1 MQDLKLN
8 ELEISAIGEIA
19 NISIGNAATS
29 LSLLVNREVDISTPL
44 VKIKDNDSQV
54 SVSGGEEL
62 VAYVDY
68 VKGIMGR
75 NMLFAKKDEV
85 KMLADMMMGAD
96 GHGMFYDMDF
106 SDMHLSAFS
115 ELMNQIMGAAS
126 TAMGMMLDRLV
137 DISTP
142 EAIELSD
149 GKQITYDS
157 SKDNRYVE
165 VLFDVVVNNEMQLK
179 IIQAY
184 PFILAKAIADVF
196 LIKKGTMDKN

>member
-85 KMLADMMMGAD
+85 KMLADMMMGSD
-96 GHGMFYDMDF
+96 GRGMFYDMDF

>member
-85 KMLADMMMGAD
+85 KMLADMMMGSD
-96 GHGMFYDMDF
+96 GRGMFYDMDF

-196 LIKKGTMDKN
+196 LIKKGTMDKK

>member
-19 NISIGNAATS
+19 NISTGNAATS
-29 LSLLVNREVDISTPL
+29 LSLLVQREVEISTPS
-44 VKIKDNDSQV
+44 VNIKDNESKV
-54 SVSGGEEL
+54 SVSGDEEL
-62 VAYVDY
+62 VAFVDY

-85 KMLADMMMGAD
+85 KMIADMMMGSD
-96 GHGMFYDMDF
+96 GHGMFYQMDF
-106 SDMHLSAFS
+106 SEMHISAFA
-115 ELMNQIMGAAS
+115 EVMNQIMGAAS

-142 EAIELSD
+142 KTMELS
-149 GKQITYDS
+149 KENTVTYDS

-165 VLFDVVVNNEMQLK
+165 VIFEVIVGNDMKLK
-179 IIQAY
+179 IVQAY

-196 LIKKGTMDKN
+196 LIKKGTMDK

>member
-85 KMLADMMMGAD
+85 KMLADMMMGSD

-179 IIQAY
+179 IFQAY

>member
-85 KMLADMMMGAD
+85 KMLADMMMGSD
-96 GHGMFYDMDF
+96 GRGMFYDMDF

-196 LIKKGTMDKN
+196 LIKKGTMDK

>member
-85 KMLADMMMGAD
+85 KMLADMMMGSD

-149 GKQITYDS
+149 GNQITYDS

>member
-85 KMLADMMMGAD
+85 KMLADMMMGSD
-96 GHGMFYDMDF
+96 GQGMFYDMDF

>member
-85 KMLADMMMGAD
+85 KMLADMMMGSD
-96 GHGMFYDMDF
+96 GRGMFYDMDF

-165 VLFDVVVNNEMQLK
+165 VLVDVVVNNEMQLK

>member
-1 MQDLKLN
+1 MVC
-8 ELEISAIGEIA
+8 S
-19 NISIGNAATS
+19 
-29 LSLLVNREVDISTPL
+29 
-44 VKIKDNDSQV
+44 
-54 SVSGGEEL
+54 
-62 VAYVDY
+62 
-68 VKGIMGR
+68 
-75 NMLFAKKDEV
+75 
-85 KMLADMMMGAD
+85 
-96 GHGMFYDMDF
+96 DMDF

>member
-85 KMLADMMMGAD
+85 KMLADMMMGSD
-96 GHGMFYDMDF
+96 GRGMFYDMDF

-165 VLFDVVVNNEMQLK
+165 VLFDVIVNNEMQLK